1 MPTEANDQR
10 LPRVP
15 PKRPKQERIE
25 VRVDTQAHRLL
36 VMAAQRRHLSLS
48 DYVRSTVL
56 RQAETDLAEFV
67 ERIDADQ
74 WDRINALLQAPARE
88 LPELDKLMAEPRM
101 FRSIDED

>member
-1 MPTEANDQR
+1 MPTEADEQR
-10 LPRVP
+10 STRVP

-67 ERIDADQ
+67 ERIPADQ
-74 WDRINALLQAPARE
+74 WDRINTLLQAPARE
-88 LPELDKLMAEPRM
+88 LPALDKLMAEPRM
-101 FRSIDED
+101 FRSVDED

>member
-1 MPTEANDQR
+1 MPTEGDAQR
-10 LPRVP
+10 STRVP

-25 VRVDTQAHRLL
+25 VRVDAQAHRLL
-36 VMAAQRRHLSLS
+36 VMAARRSHLSSS

-74 WDRINALLQAPARE
+74 WDRINALPEAPARE
-88 LPELDKLMAEPRM
+88 LPELDKLMAEPRR
-101 FRSIDED
+101 FRSVDED